1 MAFTGATREAHV
13 LETFL
18 YACDLYFKNKGLA
31 DEGQRA
37 SLALMWLDGNAA
49 VWWRSIAPSHPLD
62 HLTWAVLKQLLLG

>member
-37 SLALMWLDGNAA
+37 SLVLMWLDEDAA
-49 VWWRSIAPSHPLD
+49 IWWRSIAPSHPLD
-62 HLTWAVLKQLLLG
+62 YLTWAVLKQLLLG